1 MKLTKKLKSCLVLL
15 LVLSFT
21 NYSLASPGKYIDLK
35 KNDQIPWDGWCFDR
49 EAMAKIITDN
59 ELAEQKCKLIKAEA
73 LERQQAQFNLRIGEL
88 SASMDYEIKTR
99 ESTIE
104 ALKKENLQI
113 EEAFIHEQKFG
124 WIAPASIGAIVGALT
139 IFLVTL

>member
-1 MKLTKKLKSCLVLL
+1 MVLL